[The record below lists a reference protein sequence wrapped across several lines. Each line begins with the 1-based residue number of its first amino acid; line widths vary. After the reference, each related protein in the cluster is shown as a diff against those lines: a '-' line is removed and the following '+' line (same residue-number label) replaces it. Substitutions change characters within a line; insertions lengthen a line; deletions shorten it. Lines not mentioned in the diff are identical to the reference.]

1 MRLIF
6 AEWSKGAFRQNIRAM
21 AIRKGGGGMR
31 LCELEE
37 KEVINVADLII
48 EECTGRIEALIVP
61 KSGKLCGFFCDGE
74 EYVIPYACV
83 KKIGPDIILVEIHE
97 RNGKPR

>member
-1 MRLIF
+1 MINACDCKRLGF
-6 AEWSKGAFRQNIRAM
+6 
-21 AIRKGGGGMR
+21 
-31 LCELEE
+31 
-37 KEVINVADLII
+37 VADLII

-83 KKIGPDIILVEIHE
+83 K
-97 RNGKPR
+97 R